1 MSYLPLCYLQLQHN
15 YFSSGYLQQASLVPD
30 ADCARQLHNAQLILK
45 ATKQGAVLLLDSSRR
60 DIAAACFASP
70 VKLHFLLYSRD
81 AQFGNYS
88 EPLLQQGQLLYCDTG
103 AATVMQQGMQQGVLQ
118 GVQQGMQRLHQAAEL
133 GTAEIISSTD
143 SKVIALAEL
152 QQRPLPVLV
161 LALSITAQDITQLD
175 ASSAKH
181 YLLRFGSRRSIWR
194 YYLCGDNF
202 AVALG
207 IRDLTSGSAAQATE
221 QATAQAIAPFV
232 QQADVTLANGRS
244 AKVFD
249 STRPLALA
257 QQSPYRFALV
267 SQSGGSEKILIKR
280 LPVAAAGQ
288 CGMAVVN
295 GVPSNVAEIYLNY

>member
-1 MSYLPLCYLQLQHN
+1 MHRSPLAIDKGFHDERLTTL
-15 YFSSGYLQQASLVPD
+15 
-30 ADCARQLHNAQLILK
+30 
-45 ATKQGAVLLLDSSRR
+45 RR
-60 DIAAACFASP
+60 
-70 VKLHFLLYSRD
+70 
-81 AQFGNYS
+81 
-88 EPLLQQGQLLYCDTG
+88 E
-103 AATVMQQGMQQGVLQ
+103 
-118 GVQQGMQRLHQAAEL
+118 
-133 GTAEIISSTD
+133 
-143 SKVIALAEL
+143 
-152 QQRPLPVLV
+152 LPVLRRN
-161 LALSITAQDITQLD
+161 
-175 ASSAKH
+175 
-181 YLLRFGSRRSIWR
+181 RFMTGQMFES
-194 YYLCGDNF
+194 
-202 AVALG
+202 LG

-249 STRPLALA
+249 STKPLALA

>member
-30 ADCARQLHNAQLILK
+30 ADCARKLHNAQLIFK
-45 ATKQGAVLLLDSSRR
+45 ATKQGAMLLLDSSRR
-60 DIAAACFASP
+60 DIAAACFASR
-70 VKLHFLLYSRD
+70 VKLHFLLYSHD

-88 EPLLQQGQLLYCDTG
+88 EPVLQQGQLLYCDTSS
-103 AATVMQQGMQQGVLQ
+103 ATA
-118 GVQQGMQRLHQAAEL
+118 VQQGMQRLHQATEL
-133 GTAEIISSTD
+133 GTAEIISSAD
-143 SKVIALAEL
+143 SKVAALAEL

-161 LALSITAQDITQLD
+161 LALSITAQDITRLD

-202 AVALG
+202 AAALR

-221 QATAQAIAPFV
+221 QAIEPFV

-249 STRPLALA
+249 STTVLALA

-288 CGMAVVN
+288 CGIAVVN

>member
-30 ADCARQLHNAQLILK
+30 ADCARKLHNAQLIFK
-45 ATKQGAVLLLDSSRR
+45 ATKQGAMLLLDSSRR

-70 VKLHFLLYSRD
+70 VKLHFLLYSSD
-81 AQFGNYS
+81 AQFCNYS
-88 EPLLQQGQLLYCDTG
+88 EPVLQQGQLLYCDTG
-103 AATVMQQGMQQGVLQ
+103 AATAVQQ
-118 GVQQGMQRLHQAAEL
+118 GVQQGMQCLHQATEL

-143 SKVIALAEL
+143 SKVIALTEL

-161 LALSITAQDITQLD
+161 LALSITEQDITQLD

-202 AVALG
+202 AAALG
-207 IRDLTSGSAAQATE
+207 IRDLTPGSAAQATE
-221 QATAQAIAPFV
+221 QATAQAIEPFV

-249 STRPLALA
+249 STKPLALA

-295 GVPSNVAEIYLNY
+295 GVASNVAEIYLNY

>member
-15 YFSSGYLQQASLVPD
+15 YFTSGYLQQASLVPD
-30 ADCARQLHNAQLILK
+30 ADCARKLHNAQLIFK
-45 ATKQGAVLLLDSSRR
+45 ATKQGAMLLLDSSRR

-70 VKLHFLLYSRD
+70 VKLHFLLYSHD

-88 EPLLQQGQLLYCDTG
+88 EPVLKQGQLLYCDTS
-103 AATVMQQGMQQGVLQ
+103 AATEDE
-118 GVQQGMQRLHQAAEL
+118 QGMQRLHQAAEL
-133 GTAEIISSTD
+133 GSAEIISSTD
-143 SKVIALAEL
+143 SKVAVLAEL

-175 ASSAKH
+175 ASSAQH

-202 AVALG
+202 AATLG

-221 QATAQAIAPFV
+221 QATAQAMAPFV

-249 STRPLALA
+249 STKPLALA

-267 SQSGGSEKILIKR
+267 SQDNQSEKILIKR

-295 GVPSNVAEIYLNY
+295 GVASNVAEIYLNY

>member
-30 ADCARQLHNAQLILK
+30 ADCARKLHNAQLIFK
-45 ATKQGAVLLLDSSRR
+45 VTKQGAMLLLDSSRR

-88 EPLLQQGQLLYCDTG
+88 EPVLQQGQLLYCDTG
-103 AATVMQQGMQQGVLQ
+103 AATA
-118 GVQQGMQRLHQAAEL
+118 VQQGMQCLHQATEL
-133 GTAEIISSTD
+133 GIAEIISSTD
-143 SKVIALAEL
+143 SKVIALTEL

-202 AVALG
+202 SAALS

-221 QATAQAIAPFV
+221 QATAQAIEPFV

-249 STRPLALA
+249 STKPLALA